1 MEKMTWRRSVALTA
15 IVVLTLAAGLPA
27 FAADRAFTLHNHT
40 QQTIKSL
47 TVSPTGTG
55 QWSED
60 ILGQDILDDHTDL
73 VVRFPY
79 DESDC
84 KWDVR
89 VSYRRIDR
97 AGQRRRSLLG
107 RRGNVYSVGTVCS
120 AAEPPNHTVCTLAN
134 SWMPNAESSRP

>member
-1 MEKMTWRRSVALTA
+1 MEKMTWRRSVAFMAT
-15 IVVLTLAAGLPA
+15 VVLTLAAGLPA
-27 FAADRAFTLHNHT
+27 FAADREFTLHNHT

-89 VSYRRIDR
+89 VSFTDGST
-97 AGQRRRSLLG
+97 AQVSDVDL
-107 RRGNVYSVGTVCS
+107 CS
-120 AAEPPNHTVCTLAN
+120 AGEVTFT
-134 SWMPNAESSRP
+134 R